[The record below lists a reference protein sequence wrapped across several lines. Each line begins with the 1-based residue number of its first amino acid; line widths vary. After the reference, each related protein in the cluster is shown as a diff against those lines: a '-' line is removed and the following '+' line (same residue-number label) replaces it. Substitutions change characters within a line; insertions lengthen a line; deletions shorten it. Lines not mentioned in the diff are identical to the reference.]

1 MRKFL
6 LIALCLL
13 AGCTG
18 GGGGEEA
25 APATTVQGP
34 PTAGVPGPATA
45 GGATAPPPRSDPHA
59 KELVAGLKEAGMPI
73 GKVVC
78 YTEETDPNDLL
89 GRPGGYKE
97 KCDWQDRLEKSVTD
111 DVVGGS
117 FEVFASQEAAIDR
130 AEYLKAFAGQGML
143 STGYT
148 WIVPEGGVTVLR
160 IDKELGSKWAAEYRK
175 TAARLL
181 GEQPPMP

>member
-18 GGGGEEA
+18 GGGGEVA
-25 APATTVQGP
+25 APPTTVQGP
-34 PTAGVPGPATA
+34 PTGVGAPGPPSRP
-45 GGATAPPPRSDPHA
+45 APPHA
-59 KELVAGLKEAGMPI
+59 KELIAGLKEAGMPI

-78 YTEETDPNDLL
+78 YTEETDQNDLL

-97 KCDWQDRLEKSVTD
+97 KCDWQDRLEEPVTD

-130 AEYLKAFAGQGML
+130 AKYLKAFAGQGML

-175 TAARLL
+175 IAARLL
-181 GEQPPMP
+181 GEMPPMP

>member
-1 MRKFL
+1 MLR
-6 LIALCLL
+6 
-13 AGCTG
+13 AGR
-18 GGGGEEA
+18 EEA
-25 APATTVQGP
+25 APAITVQGP
-34 PTAGVPGPATA
+34 STGGVGTAASSPKRPKS
-45 GGATAPPPRSDPHA
+45 PKSDPHA
-59 KELVAGLKEAGMPI
+59 KELIAGLKEARMPI

-97 KCDWQDRLEKSVTD
+97 KCDWQDRLEEPVTD

-117 FEVFASQEAAIDR
+117 FEVFASQEAAIDM
-130 AEYLKAFAGQGML
+130 AECLKAFVGQGML

-148 WIVPEGGVTVLR
+148 WIVPEGGVIVLR

>member
-34 PTAGVPGPATA
+34 PTAGAGTAT
-45 GGATAPPPRSDPHA
+45 PPPRPDSHAKPGPQA
-59 KELVAGLKEAGMPI
+59 KELIAGLKQAGLPI

-97 KCDWQDRLEKSVTD
+97 KCDWQDRLEEQPAV

-117 FEVFASQEAAIDR
+117 FEVFASQEAAIHR